1 MNKTTITILILAI
14 TGCQKHQPERQFK
27 SGDIVK
33 SRLTGEKMLILGM
46 TNRPFY
52 YGETYEVKRADGSK
66 SDMVKPEEI
75 ELTK

>member
-1 MNKTTITILILAI
+1 MNKATIAILALAI
-14 TGCQKHQPERQFK
+14 AGCQKPQPERQFK

-33 SRLTGEKMLILGM
+33 SRLTGERMLILGM

-52 YGETYEVKRADGSK
+52 YGEPYEVKHADGSK